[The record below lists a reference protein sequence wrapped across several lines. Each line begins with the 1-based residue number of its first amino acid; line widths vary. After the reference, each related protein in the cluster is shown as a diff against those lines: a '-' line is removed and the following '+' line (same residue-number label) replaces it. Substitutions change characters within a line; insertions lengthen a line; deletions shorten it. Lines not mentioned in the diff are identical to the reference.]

1 MNRLSSA
8 TRSEIADEIAD
19 QIASGRLPAGSRM
32 QSERELA
39 AIVGASRPMVREAL
53 RMLAERGL
61 IETRPGRG
69 SFVRAPGGM
78 ATFQQ
83 LDIHYRRSGTT
94 ARQLSEVRLLLET
107 EAARR
112 AADRADDDEIDLLR
126 TVLQRLESSPT
137 PLDRV
142 RNDLAF
148 HLTIAR
154 LSHNPLIEFML
165 QSVAGLTLELMVR
178 SVSDPEV
185 VSRSDPQHR
194 LAFEAI
200 ARHDADAACSAIE
213 SHLSV
218 AAETYGDDYDASLY
232 TTATRALR
240 LLGTDVGIESLL
252 DEAIPNVARDD
263 GG

>member
-1 MNRLSSA
+1 
-8 TRSEIADEIAD
+8 
-19 QIASGRLPAGSRM
+19 
-32 QSERELA
+32 
-39 AIVGASRPMVREAL
+39 
-53 RMLAERGL
+53 
-61 IETRPGRG
+61 
-69 SFVRAPGGM
+69 M
-78 ATFQQ
+78 ATYQQ

-94 ARQLSEVRLLLET
+94 ARQISEVRLLLET

-112 AADRADDDEIDLLR
+112 AAERANEHEIAVLR
-126 TVLQRLESSPT
+126 TVLERLEASAT

-165 QSVAGLTLELMVR
+165 QSVAGLTVELMVR

-200 ARHDADAACSAIE
+200 ARHDPEAACAAME
-213 SHLSV
+213 LHLSV
-218 AAETYGDDYDASLY
+218 AADTYGDDYDESLY

-240 LLGTDVGIESLL
+240 LLGTGVGIESLL
-252 DEAIPNVARDD
+252 DQAIPNVSRD
-263 GG
+263 G

>member
-1 MNRLSSA
+1 MNRLTSA
-8 TRSEIADEIAD
+8 TRGQIADEIAD
-19 QIASGRLPAGSRM
+19 QIASGHLPAGSRM
-32 QSERELA
+32 QSERQLA
-39 AIVGASRPMVREAL
+39 AILGASRPMVREAL

-78 ATFQQ
+78 ATYQQ
-83 LDIHYRRSGTT
+83 LDLHYRRSGTT
-94 ARQLSEVRLLLET
+94 ARQISEVRLLLET

-112 AADRADDDEIDLLR
+112 AAERADEREIEALR
-126 TVLQRLESSPT
+126 SALERLEASST

-165 QSVAGLTLELMVR
+165 QSVASLTVELMVR

-194 LAFEAI
+194 LAFDAI
-200 ARHDADAACSAIE
+200 ARHEPAAAGAAIE
-213 SHLSV
+213 AHLSV
-218 AAETYGDDYDASLY
+218 AAETYGDDYDESLY

-240 LLGTDVGIESLL
+240 LLGTGVGIEALL
-252 DEAIPNVARDD
+252 DQAMPNVARD
-263 GG
+263 G